1 MGGSCPS
8 IRDGL
13 YGVGVVLTILVIVVI
28 LDAPGL
34 SNSIA
39 PVFASSRR
47 NRQNRFGSFALVDTN
62 ICEEHHMSQESS
74 VIGTYKHIDEAEE
87 AVRKLGASGFP
98 VDHVS
103 IIAKDLGTEKKVH
116 GYVTSCDVGK
126 SAAKTG
132 AWVGGIFG
140 LLVGA
145 AFLWVPGVG
154 PLIVAGSLTAALVGG
169 LEGAVAGA
177 AAAGFLGWLA
187 TLGIS
192 KEHILKYEES
202 VRAGKYLVI
211 AHGTADKVATA
222 KKTLEGTQP
231 AELNVHAPAA

>member
-1 MGGSCPS
+1 
-8 IRDGL
+8 
-13 YGVGVVLTILVIVVI
+13 
-28 LDAPGL
+28 
-34 SNSIA
+34 
-39 PVFASSRR
+39 
-47 NRQNRFGSFALVDTN
+47 
-62 ICEEHHMSQESS
+62 MSHESS
-74 VIGTYKHIDEAEE
+74 VIGIYKHIDEAEE

-98 VDHVS
+98 IDRVS

-116 GYVTSCDVGK
+116 GFVTSCDVGK

-154 PLIVAGSLTAALVGG
+154 PLIVAGSLTAALAGG

-177 AAAGFLGWLA
+177 AVTGFLGWLTA
-187 TLGIS
+187 LGIS
-192 KEHILKYEES
+192 KEHILKYQES
-202 VRAGKYLVI
+202 VKAGKYLVI
-211 AHGTADKVATA
+211 AHGTADQVASA

-231 AELNVHAPAA
+231 AELNLHGQTA